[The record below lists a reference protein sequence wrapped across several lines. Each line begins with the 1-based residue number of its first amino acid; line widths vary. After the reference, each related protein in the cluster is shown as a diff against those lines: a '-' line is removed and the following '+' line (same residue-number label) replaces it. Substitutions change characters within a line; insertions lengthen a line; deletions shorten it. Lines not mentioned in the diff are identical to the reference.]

1 MKNSKANTST
11 SKANGSDVKIFKFNV
26 PARRR
31 DVQRSLNSNTFMS
44 NVPARRGEVD
54 RAVRFPPYFARVDP
68 NILSLDDRAPVA
80 ILKTGSEPPN

>member
-11 SKANGSDVKIFKFNV
+11 SKANGSDVKISKFNV

-31 DVQRSLNSNTFMS
+31 DVQRSSNSNTFMS
-44 NVPARRGEVD
+44 NVTARRDEVD
-54 RAVRFPPYFARVDP
+54 RAFLFPPYFARADP
-68 NILSLDDRAPVA
+68 NIFSLDDRAPVA